1 MPDSGTARRPAF
13 QFGRSHDPL
22 LAVIWLLVI
31 LLGSLAVLQRR
42 VPPAGGAPAAGLPGR
57 ILELQAFA
65 LELSPASSTLL
76 PKLTRN
82 LAQPWDRALG
92 AVLAAESKDLA
103 TARPLAFEGPEAPG
117 PGADFRTCFH
127 GAYEGGDLPPEE
139 RWPAVFRALG
149 QGYGA
154 RLLEAR
160 LLERKGDPVR
170 ARALRDTARRNL
182 GARFAGF
189 AVLGAAVLG
198 LFLAGLA
205 FGVFLIVTRKVP
217 PRLELQ
223 PSPLGGRSLAAV
235 FGLWALCLLLSGSLV
250 AGLLHLAPALK
261 PYALF
266 LAYGTHAAAGLL
278 LLAAAE
284 GRPLGAVLARL
295 GSKAP
300 LRSLGW
306 ASGFLALAV
315 ALVVGV
321 ALVLSPLLKSAQPPQ
336 RELMEMIQG
345 TGGILPTV
353 LLFFTMAVVAPC
365 FEELMFR
372 GTLLP
377 WLQSRL
383 GASWAIPL
391 SALAFA
397 AIHLQPLALPTLFT
411 LGAVLGLAARRT
423 GGLLAPIA
431 VHAAWN
437 GSVFLLMK
445 LMA

>member
-1 MPDSGTARRPAF
+1 MPDSGTARRPVF
-13 QFGRSHDPL
+13 QFSRSHDPL
-22 LAVIWLLVI
+22 LAVIWILVF

-42 VPPAGGAPAAGLPGR
+42 APEAGGAPAAGLQGR

-65 LELSPASSTLL
+65 LELSPTGTTLL
-76 PKLTRN
+76 PKLPQN
-82 LAQPWDRALG
+82 LTQPWDRALC
-92 AVLAAESKDLA
+92 AVLAAESKDIA
-103 TARPLAFEGPEAPG
+103 TARPLALEGLEPPG
-117 PGADFRTCFH
+117 PGADFRDCFRA
-127 GAYEGGDLPPEE
+127 AYEGGGLPSED

-160 LLERKGDPVR
+160 LQERKGDS
-170 ARALRDTARRNL
+170 ARAKALREAARRRL

-189 AVLGAAVLG
+189 AVFGGAVLG

-205 FGVFLIVTRKVP
+205 FGVFLVITRKVP

-235 FGLWALCLLLSGSLV
+235 FGIWALCLLLSGSLV
-250 AGLLHLAPALK
+250 AGLLHLAPVLK

-266 LAYGTHAAAGLL
+266 LAYGAHAAAGLL

-284 GRPLGAVLARL
+284 GRSLGRVLARL
-295 GSKAP
+295 GSPAP

-315 ALVVGV
+315 ALVVVV
-321 ALVLSPLLKSAQPPQ
+321 ALVLSPLLKNAQPPQ

-345 TGGILPTV
+345 TGGILPTL

-365 FEELMFR
+365 FEELLFR

-383 GASWAIPL
+383 GAPWASPL